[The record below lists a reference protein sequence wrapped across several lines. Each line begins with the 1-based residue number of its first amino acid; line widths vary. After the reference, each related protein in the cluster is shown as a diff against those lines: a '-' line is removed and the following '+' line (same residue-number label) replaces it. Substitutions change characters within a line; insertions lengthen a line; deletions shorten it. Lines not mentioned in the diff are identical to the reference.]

1 MYAVIE
7 ESGGQRTVR
16 DGDVILVD
24 LLEGGDSSVGKTITF
39 DKVLLISGRDGAA
52 ASIGLPYVKGA
63 SVTAEIVAPVVMGDK
78 VDIWKFRA
86 KKNSRRHTGH
96 RQRYTSV
103 KITGI
108 NC

>member
-16 DGDVILVD
+16 DGEVIMID
-24 LLEGGDSSVGKTITF
+24 LIEGGAAANGKTITF

-52 ASIGLPYVKGA
+52 ASIGQPYVKGA
-63 SVTAEIVAPVVMGDK
+63 SVTAEVVAPVVMGDK

-96 RQRYTSV
+96 RQRYTQV

-108 NC
+108 KG